1 MIMQP
6 SPRPD
11 RPTALALSASG
22 PGTNTPTP
30 SPSPSPGGPTKAI
43 SLAVRRWKSAS
54 RSQRLRPI
62 RRKKT

>member
-11 RPTALALSASG
+11 RTTALALSASG
-22 PGTNTPTP
+22 PGTNTPSP

-43 SLAVRRWKSAS
+43 PLAARRKKAS
-54 RSQRLRPI
+54 RSQRVRPA
-62 RRKKT
+62 RRKNK